1 MCFTRKNTALLIYCV
16 FCERLSCWSLIHTME
31 YKNIMSMEFPMSE
44 NILLDTLIILI
55 SAILAKIEGFYFSY
69 FAEKIRHKTS
79 ISKNAQWCQL
89 CTLQNLILH
98 GLMISNQSKT
108 IVGPLTHGYLK
119 LLPD

>member
-1 MCFTRKNTALLIYCV
+1 
-16 FCERLSCWSLIHTME
+16 ME

-69 FAEKIRHKTS
+69 FAEKMRHKTS

-89 CTLQNLILH
+89 GTLQILILH

-119 LLPD
+119 LLPDFLMWLMWPISTALKQLCEYLTALL